1 MLRGTQGRTFAYGAA
16 VASALVA
23 LTACGSAAPSRA
35 PATPIPIA
43 SAWHAGLFVD
53 GYGPKGLGPATTSAG
68 SASPSAT
75 GTASAS
81 PTDPTQLALA
91 GLGIATSDFATG
103 YSVHLVANG
112 DTLSAPSIDFC
123 GAEYPSEA
131 HRVGRRLVVLSD
143 STNTDLG
150 VFTEAVAYDTVAHAT
165 AALDE
170 LRTKITTCAPHTMT
184 TADGQDV
191 LIDSRPVDGVNL
203 AGMLPQAQR
212 AVESEMRMNTS
223 TGLSSLTQT
232 VWQMKGPY
240 LVALTFAHAADSAFT
255 SADQKKFTSL
265 GGLVAQRLTDS
276 TTS

>member
-1 MLRGTQGRTFAYGAA
+1 MAYGAA
-16 VASALVA
+16 VAYALVA
-23 LTACGSAAPSRA
+23 VTACGSTAPSRVA
-35 PATPIPIA
+35 ATPIPIE

-53 GYGPKGLGPATTSAG
+53 GYGAKGLGPATNSAAT
-68 SASPSAT
+68 ASPSAT
-75 GTASAS
+75 DTASAS

-103 YSVHLVANG
+103 YFVHLVANG

-123 GAEYPSEA
+123 GADYPSEA
-131 HRVGRRLVVLSD
+131 NRVGRRLVVLSD

-150 VFTEAVAYDTVAHAT
+150 VFTEAIAYDTVAHAT

-170 LRTKITTCAPHTMT
+170 LRTKITTCAPHTLA

-203 AGMLPQAQR
+203 EGMLPQAQR

-240 LVALTFAHAADSAFT
+240 LVALTFAHAADSPFT
-255 SADQKKFTSL
+255 SVDQKKFTSL